1 MAAMTLQDI
10 ADRIEIDDLL
20 TRYAT
25 ALDAKD
31 WDLWSS

>member
-20 TRYAT
+20 TLHELQPAPNRVII
-25 ALDAKD
+25 AKR
-31 WDLWSS
+31 